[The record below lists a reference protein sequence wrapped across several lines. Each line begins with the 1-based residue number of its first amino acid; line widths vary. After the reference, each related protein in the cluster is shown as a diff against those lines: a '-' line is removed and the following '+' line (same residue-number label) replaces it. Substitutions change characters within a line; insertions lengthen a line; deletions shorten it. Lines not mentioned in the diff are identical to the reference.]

1 MIAAIMLASVKI
13 PYDEIRRRIVEVDEE
28 NLGQSMLE
36 QLVKYMPEPEQLKQI
51 ATFKDQYDDLAESE
65 QFCVKVSSRAGFLC
79 QGQFQGR
86 VFCVKV
92 RSRAGF
98 SVSRSVQGQGFL
110 CQGQFKGRV
119 FGV

>member
-65 QFCVKVSSRAGFLC
+65 QFCVKVSSRAGFSVSKSVQGRGYLC
-79 QGQFQGR
+79 QGHFRGR
-86 VFCVKV
+86 I
-92 RSRAGF
+92 SW
-98 SVSRSVQGQGFL
+98 SRSIQG
-110 CQGQFKGRV
+110 
-119 FGV
+119 